1 MLILLG
7 EFVLKKSNNLVWF
20 NNALD
25 DNPASIW
32 IVLHTKWGEGAENP
46 ESKSFILLAR
56 RKKISDQPGFFKAF

>member
-25 DNPASIW
+25 DNPASIC

-46 ESKSFILLAR
+46 ESKSFIYWQEG
-56 RKKISDQPGFFKAF
+56 RKFQTNLVF